1 MQPGSLDPVA
11 SDRLSH
17 AEKSFTSDLSI
28 NEFALLHGAGFEPI
42 ELVMGVSVYHVGFQ
56 FSGMRQQQELGVL
69 TEATYRA
76 RWNAMARM
84 QAEADAL
91 KADGIVGVRLN
102 WRHHGEGGEHLEF
115 MAVGTAVRYTAKP
128 GAFRRPNGQA
138 FSSHLSGQDMVTLLR
153 SGFSPVA
160 FVMGNCV
167 FHIAV
172 QGFMQTL
179 KQIGRNM
186 EMPQWTQGNYQARE
200 LAMSRMQS
208 EAERDGA
215 TGVVGCI
222 SRSPTMRGACT
233 RSSTTRPGRPY
244 AAPAAGKPSRRRSC
258 CPWITDDPFRRGAGE
273 PNHRRRARRPRR
285 SRVGGQRFR
294 QPSGV
299 IHTAARR
306 GLFRSNPERIQ
317 IGDWRYEVAHD
328 GRLLAAHMVNGIVI
342 AEDILAAD
350 AVGPHVS
357 RALGQIVSRYGPTVI
372 PNINAAVE
380 ILGTS
385 TGYRY

>member
-1 MQPGSLDPVA
+1 MQSSSLDPVA
-11 SDRLSH
+11 SERLSH

-153 SGFSPVA
+153 SGFAPVA

-179 KQIGRNM
+179 RQIGRNM

-200 LAMSRMQS
+200 LAMSRMQRARPS
-208 EAERDGA
+208 ETAQPA
-215 TGVVGCI
+215 WW
-222 SRSPTMRGACT
+222 ACT
-233 RSSTTRPGRPY
+233 SPSRTTRGECTRWSSTPREPPC
-244 AAPAAGKPSRRRSC
+244 AAPAAGKRS
-258 CPWITDDPFRRGAGE
+258 
-273 PNHRRRARRPRR
+273 HRHSSCRW
-285 SRVGGQRFR
+285 
-294 QPSGV
+294 
-299 IHTAARR
+299 TA
-306 GLFRSNPERIQ
+306 
-317 IGDWRYEVAHD
+317 DV
-328 GRLLAAHMVNGIVI
+328 
-342 AEDILAAD
+342 
-350 AVGPHVS
+350 
-357 RALGQIVSRYGPTVI
+357 
-372 PNINAAVE
+372 
-380 ILGTS
+380 
-385 TGYRY
+385 

>member
-1 MQPGSLDPVA
+1 MQSSSLDPVA
-11 SDRLSH
+11 SERLSH

-42 ELVMGVSVYHVGFQ
+42 ELVMDVSVYHVGFQ

-153 SGFSPVA
+153 SGFAPVA

-179 KQIGRNM
+179 RQIGRNM

-215 TGVVGCI
+215 TGVVGVHFAI
-222 SRSPTMRGACT
+222 SN
-233 RSSTTRPGRPY
+233 Y
-244 AAPAAGKPSRRRSC
+244 AWGVHTVEFYTAGTAVRRTGSGETITPSFVLPMDS
-258 CPWITDDPFRRGAGE
+258 
-273 PNHRRRARRPRR
+273 
-285 SRVGGQRFR
+285 
-294 QPSGV
+294 
-299 IHTAARR
+299 
-306 GLFRSNPERIQ
+306 
-317 IGDWRYEVAHD
+317 
-328 GRLLAAHMVNGIVI
+328 
-342 AEDILAAD
+342 
-350 AVGPHVS
+350 
-357 RALGQIVSRYGPTVI
+357 
-372 PNINAAVE
+372 
-380 ILGTS
+380 
-385 TGYRY
+385 

>member
-1 MQPGSLDPVA
+1 MEPGSLDPVA
-11 SDRLSH
+11 NERLSH
-17 AEKSFTSDLSI
+17 AAKSWTSDLSI

-56 FSGMRQQQELGVL
+56 FSGTGLRQQQELGVL

-91 KADGIVGVRLN
+91 HADGIVGVRLT

-115 MAVGTAVRYTAKP
+115 MAVGTAVRYTEKP

-153 SGFSPVA
+153 SGYAPVA

-200 LAMSRMQS
+200 LAMSRMQT

-215 TGVVGCI
+215 TGVVGVHFAI
-222 SRSPTMRGACT
+222 SN
-233 RSSTTRPGRPY
+233 Y
-244 AAPAAGKPSRRRSC
+244 AWG
-258 CPWITDDPFRRGAGE
+258 
-273 PNHRRRARRPRR
+273 H
-285 SRVGGQRFR
+285 
-294 QPSGV
+294 
-299 IHTAARR
+299 H
-306 GLFRSNPERIQ
+306 
-317 IGDWRYEVAHD
+317 
-328 GRLLAAHMVNGIVI
+328 
-342 AEDILAAD
+342 
-350 AVGPHVS
+350 
-357 RALGQIVSRYGPTVI
+357 
-372 PNINAAVE
+372 AVE
-380 ILGTS
+380 FYTAGTAVRR
-385 TGYRY
+385 TGSGETIKPTFVLPMDS